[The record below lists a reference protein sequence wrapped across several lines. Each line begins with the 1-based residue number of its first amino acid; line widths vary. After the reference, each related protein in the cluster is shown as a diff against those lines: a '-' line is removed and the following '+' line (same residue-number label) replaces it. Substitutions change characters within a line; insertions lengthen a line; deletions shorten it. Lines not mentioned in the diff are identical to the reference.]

1 MNKISPNVFA
11 KDSPSRIIPGLRYRN
26 AIQAIEWMCSAPG
39 FEHRSVY
46 LNSDGTVALAKLTFG
61 SGMKLV
67 GSASNQLEY
76 AQFAA
81 HPDKFSGREIRSI
94 SLVSWDVE
102 GLYGRVKASGAQMVF
117 DLAKQLNGA
126 TAFTC
131 RDPEGYLWNIGFCD
145 PWVDQ

>member
-102 GLYGRVKASGAQMVF
+102 GLYGRVKASGAQRPPSP
-117 DLAKQLNGA
+117 AAIPRAIYGTSASAIPGWISKIK
-126 TAFTC
+126 
-131 RDPEGYLWNIGFCD
+131 P
-145 PWVDQ
+145 